1 MSVSTLPYK
10 LSLGPLQFHWPKQV
24 MLDFYCDIES
34 TNVDIVYLGET
45 VCSKRREFGYG
56 DWMDVAERLLASG
69 KEVVLSTLV
78 LVEARSELGY
88 IKRQCDN
95 GQFMVEANDM
105 SAVRILGGDTAFVG
119 GATLNIQNQNSL
131 KVLIEQGLVRWVAP
145 HEMSAS
151 VMTAVA
157 ANSADEIEC
166 EVFGWGRMP
175 MAYSAR
181 CYTTRALDIPKD
193 QCKNCC
199 IQYEDGLML
208 STRDDEEFLVINGI
222 QTMSAKTTCLA
233 REFQSGEHD
242 ADILRISPQALGTS
256 NIIKLLDQLR
266 NESANAAAVTDEMAK
281 FAPDGLCNGYWHA
294 APGMDYCDET
304 LSP

>member
-1 MSVSTLPYK
+1 MSMATHPYR
-10 LSLGPLQFHWPKQV
+10 LSLGPLQFHWPKQL
-24 MLDFYCDIES
+24 MHDFYRDIES
-34 TNVDIVYLGET
+34 T
-45 VCSKRREFGYG
+45 RREFGYG
-56 DWMDVAERLLASG
+56 DWMNVAERLLDSG

-95 GQFMVEANDM
+95 EQFMVEANDM
-105 SAVRILGGDTAFVG
+105 SAVRMLGGDTAFVG

-131 KVLIEQGLVRWVAP
+131 KVLIDQGLVRWVAP

-199 IQYEDGLML
+199 IQYEDGLL
-208 STRDDEEFLVINGI
+208 

-233 REFQSGEHD
+233 RELQSGEHS

-281 FAPDGLCNGYWHA
+281 FAPDGLCNGYWHG
-294 APGMDYCDET
+294 APGMDYGDEIA
-304 LSP
+304 SP

>member
-1 MSVSTLPYK
+1 MSISTLPYK

-24 MLDFYCDIES
+24 MLDFYRDIES

-45 VCSKRREFGYG
+45 VCSKRREFNHD
-56 DWMDVAERLLASG
+56 DWIGVAERLLASG
-69 KEVVLSTLV
+69 KEIVLSTLA

-88 IKRQCDN
+88 IKRLCDN
-95 GQFMVEANDM
+95 GRFLVEANDM
-105 SAVRILGGDTAFVG
+105 SAVRMLGGDTAFVA

-131 KVLIEQGLVRWVAP
+131 NVLVDEGLVRWVAP

-199 IQYEDGLML
+199 IQYEDGMML
-208 STRDDEEFLVINGI
+208 STRDEEEFLVINGI

-233 REFQSGEHD
+233 REFQNDKHG
-242 ADILRISPQALGTS
+242 ADILRINPQAQGTS
-256 NIIKLLDQLR
+256 SIIDLLEQLR
-266 NESANAAAVTDEMAK
+266 NESANAATVTDEMAK
-281 FAPDGLCNGYWHA
+281 FAPDGLCNGYWHG
-294 APGMDYCDET
+294 APGMNYCNEMANR
-304 LSP
+304 

>member
-1 MSVSTLPYK
+1 MSIATLPYK

-24 MLDFYCDIES
+24 MLDFYRDIES

-45 VCSKRREFGYG
+45 VCSKRREFNDD

-69 KEVVLSTLV
+69 KEVVLSTLA

-88 IKRQCDN
+88 MKRLCDN
-95 GQFMVEANDM
+95 GRFLVEANDM
-105 SAVRILGGDTAFVG
+105 SAVRMLGGNTAFVA

-131 KVLIEQGLVRWVAP
+131 NVLVDEGLVRWVAP

-175 MAYSAR
+175 LAYSAR

-208 STRDDEEFLVINGI
+208 STRDEEEFLVINGI

-233 REFQSGEHD
+233 REFQNDKHG
-242 ADILRISPQALGTS
+242 ADILRINPQAQGTS
-256 NIIKLLDQLR
+256 SIIGLLEQLR
-266 NESANAAAVTDEMAK
+266 NESANAAAITDEMAK
-281 FAPDGLCNGYWHA
+281 FAPDGLCNGYWHGV
-294 APGMDYCDET
+294 PGMNYCDEMANR
-304 LSP
+304 

>member
-1 MSVSTLPYK
+1 MSNSTLPYR

-24 MLDFYCDIES
+24 MLDFYRDIES
-34 TNVDIVYLGET
+34 TNVDIIYLGET
-45 VCSKRREFGYG
+45 VCSKRREFGYS
-56 DWMDVAERLLASG
+56 DWMDVAERLLDNG

-88 IKRQCDN
+88 MKRQCDN
-95 GQFMVEANDM
+95 GQFMLEANDM
-105 SAVRILGGDTAFVG
+105 SAVRMLGGDTAFVG
-119 GATLNIQNQNSL
+119 GATLNIQNQDSL
-131 KVLIEQGLVRWVAP
+131 KVLIDQGLVRWVAP

-157 ANSADEIEC
+157 ARSTDDIEC

-199 IQYEDGLML
+199 INYEDGLML

-233 REFQSGEHD
+233 REFQNDEHG
-242 ADILRISPQALGTS
+242 ADILRINPQALGTS
-256 NIIKLLDQLR
+256 SIIKLLDQLR
-266 NESANAAAVTDEMAK
+266 NESVNATIITDEMAK
-281 FAPDGLCNGYWHA
+281 FAPDGLCNGYWHD
-294 APGMDYCDET
+294 APGMNYCDEVA
-304 LSP
+304 SQ